1 MMLPHDKEGKSGI
14 VVEMSPL
21 IRAKA
26 FATHAGSLTNFGE
39 FAVLI
44 YYEVMRHASN
54 YDRIDLVF
62 NQYFEKNLKKG
73 TRSGREEG
81 SQYLF
86 EGDSTEIPYKMA
98 ESFLKNNQNWKELNH
113 YLSLKLLELHQG
125 DQIMIATYRNTSPSS
140 PSFCSELDTVVSVR
154 SCEAEEADQ
163 RLVRHTLNLIDNGY
177 KNILVRTIDTDVL
190 VLLI

>member
-1 MMLPHDKEGKSGI
+1 
-14 VVEMSPL
+14 
-21 IRAKA
+21 
-26 FATHAGSLTNFGE
+26 
-39 FAVLI
+39 
-44 YYEVMRHASN
+44 MRHASN

-62 NQYFEKNLKKG
+62 DQYFEENLKEG

-86 EGDSTEIPYKMA
+86 EGDSTEMPYKMA

-140 PSFCSELDTVVSVR
+140 PSFCSELDTLVSVR
-154 SCEAEEADQ
+154 SCKAEEADQ

>member
-1 MMLPHDKEGKSGI
+1 
-14 VVEMSPL
+14 
-21 IRAKA
+21 
-26 FATHAGSLTNFGE
+26 
-39 FAVLI
+39 
-44 YYEVMRHASN
+44 MRHASN

-62 NQYFEKNLKKG
+62 DQYFEKNLKEG

-86 EGDSTEIPYKMA
+86 EGDSTEMPYKMA

-140 PSFCSELDTVVSVR
+140 PSFCSELDTLVSVC
-154 SCEAEEADQ
+154 SCKAEEADQ

>member
-14 VVEMSPL
+14 AVEMSPL

-54 YDRIDLVF
+54 CDRIDLVF

-73 TRSGREEG
+73 TRSGRKEG

-140 PSFCSELDTVVSVR
+140 PSFCSELDTLVSVH